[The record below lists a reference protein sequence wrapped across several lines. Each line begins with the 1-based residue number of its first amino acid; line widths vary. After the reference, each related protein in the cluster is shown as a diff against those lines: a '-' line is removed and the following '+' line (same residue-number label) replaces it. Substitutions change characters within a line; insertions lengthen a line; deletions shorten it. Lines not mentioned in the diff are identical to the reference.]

1 MGTCKM
7 GTLSLWLIAVAAT
20 YSKAAIIPE
29 CCKEKSVGGVAYLL
43 VEETDT
49 GMYGCRSNCV
59 FEKKDSPG
67 SRFCFK
73 EGDLEVVC
81 DGDGASTQSVSLE
94 AAVRALVG
102 LIQQPQPPKG
112 DPFPE
117 IRGPSPE
124 DRVCIVGAGPAGI
137 HMAQSLRKRNFEDIV
152 IFEKSDRV
160 GGKSFDVTVNNTVNQ
175 LSTVFVLANYFESL
189 VPLANEYGIDDL
201 VRVPSANIFKYNS
214 GAKPG
219 SKQTVGQYI
228 VDQLSSMTGLKDP
241 LANLQKLFYDIGQ
254 YIKVHQE
261 MFGSY
266 KGELMLKPSTDV
278 LYRLRGTFMDFLE
291 RENLQTLAIV
301 FIFSQTMTGYGFLDE
316 IGALYG
322 VMWCDP
328 VWLVTSSLRSV
339 GLDEYPLS
347 IYAYR
352 NGFER
357 IWETIVDVE
366 KLKINF
372 NSNISKITKHS
383 NGSTIYHS
391 AGLEESCGFLIWA
404 APVEEYL
411 KTVDAINVEEVRLFK
426 EMHSVA
432 YSSTLV
438 RMRSDIRNGPLTAF
452 IESMQSKIEN
462 GVIVEVSSSGI
473 LLPNIGEPEAI
484 EMWDENNTDM
494 KTTTVIQLG
503 REAVSEKA
511 LNDILINHYQQN
523 FNATDIEVLMTLTW
537 EYFPRWSPA
546 DLNTGRHWDVFNM
559 QGRGRTWFA
568 GSSVSFESVK
578 SVLEYNSLLLK
589 QAGM

>member
-7 GTLSLWLIAVAAT
+7 GTLSLWLIALAAT

-29 CCKEKSVGGVAYLL
+29 CCKEKLVGGVAYLL

-49 GMYGCRSNCV
+49 GRYGCRSNCV

-94 AAVRALVG
+94 AAVKALIG
-102 LIQQPQPPKG
+102 LIQQPKPPKG

-117 IRGPSPE
+117 IPGPSPE

-137 HMAQSLRKRNFEDIV
+137 HMAQSLKKRNFEDIV

-160 GGKSFDVTVNNTVNQ
+160 GGKSYDVTVNNTVNY
-175 LSTVFVLANYFESL
+175 LTTVFVLANYFESL
-189 VPLANEYGIDDL
+189 VPLAKEYGIDDL
-201 VRVPSANIFKYNS
+201 VRVPSVNMFKYNS
-214 GAKPG
+214 GSQPG
-219 SKQTVGQYI
+219 SKQRIGQYI
-228 VDQLSSMTGLKDP
+228 VDQLASLTGLKDP

-254 YIKVHQE
+254 YIKVHQQ

-266 KGELMLKPSTDV
+266 KGELMPKPSSDV

-291 RENLQTLAIV
+291 RENLETLAT
-301 FIFSQTMTGYGFLDE
+301 IFVLSHTMPGYGYLDE

-328 VWLVTSSLRSV
+328 LFLVASSLRAV
-339 GLDEYPLS
+339 GLDEDPLS
-347 IYAYR
+347 LYTYR

-366 KLKINF
+366 KLNIIF
-372 NSNISKITKHS
+372 NSNITKITKNS
-383 NGSTIYHS
+383 TGSTVYHS
-391 AGLEESCGFLIWA
+391 GGLEESCGFLIWA

-411 KTVDAINVEEVRLFK
+411 KTVAAIDVEEGILFK
-426 EMHSVA
+426 DMHSVA
-432 YSSTLV
+432 YSCTLV
-438 RMRSDIRNGPLTAF
+438 RIKSDIRNGPYTGFL
-452 IESMQSKIEN
+452 ESMQSKIEN
-462 GVIVEVSSSGI
+462 GVIVEGCSSGI
-473 LLPNIGEPEAI
+473 VLPNIGEPEVVD
-484 EMWDENNTDM
+484 MWDENNSDV

-503 REAVSEKA
+503 KEAVSEKA

-523 FNATDIEVLMTLTW
+523 FNATNVEVLLTLTW
-537 EYFPRWSPA
+537 KYFPRWSPV

-559 QGRGRTWFA
+559 QGRRRTWFA
-568 GSSVSFESVK
+568 SSSVSFESVK
-578 SVLEYNSLLLK
+578 SVLEYNSLLLR